1 MSAWRRRCWSQQT
14 ASQRWSQDNLG
25 AKTLMYMSHVYG
37 ARRCCMYFSFA
48 SKACFEIFS
57 CETLEPQRPVQQWA
71 GNAACFFETTRH
83 TPLAKHMEHIVEMA
97 HQIRPKFSFCC
108 ECCRNMWI
116 LETQAICLPVY
127 IVYRSRLSPTSGST
141 RTCLIW
147 RGIVKD
153 AASPLHELAILPN
166 ALPLEAFGCL
176 RDCISVLLRVLPL
189 AAVGSSI
196 WPSQCPFA
204 MFPAIHKLANI
215 GTAIRPP
222 HLALGRHCIVG
233 PLAWIAA
240 PIAPCV
246 HTLSMHVIVVKL
258 AFVST
263 QCRPNKLAPSMF
275 CSSLELTFEDR
286 TICPFFFAMALLHI
300 IHPLSGVFCTGR
312 MIVDSLPF
320 LLVILE
326 LANIFCSIL
335 PNQYSMTV
343 LLTWAMRLHR
353 SHCLERPLKP
363 RHHRQHQLRWQR
375 LPLRFRRLPWWF
387 GCSRRD
393 RDRSCTAIGP
403 WVMQL
408 WLPRQNVRVY
418 VPRRFMTGRLLML
431 QCIHIYMLCVY
442 IIIDASF
449 SGACRIATLTEE
461 KTLANGILGR
471 PTKWQECG
479 LLNVQPT
486 SVYVKQLFRMSGYHH
501 RVMLLSSIQACSP

>member
-25 AKTLMYMSHVYG
+25 AKTLMYMSHVCG

-48 SKACFEIFS
+48 WKACFEIFS
-57 CETLEPQRPVQQWA
+57 CETLGPQRPVQQWA

-83 TPLAKHMEHIVEMA
+83 TPLAKHMWHIVEMA

-108 ECCRNMWI
+108 ECCSNIWI

-176 RDCISVLLRVLPL
+176 RDCISVLLPVLPL

-222 HLALGRHCIVG
+222 HLALGRHGIVG

-246 HTLSMHVIVVKL
+246 HTLSMHVIVVEL

-312 MIVDSLPF
+312 IIVDSLPF

-343 LLTWAMRLHR
+343 LLAIEPCAFIGRIA
-353 SHCLERPLKP
+353 LKDLWSP
-363 RHHRQHQLRWQR
+363 ATTASISFADRGCRCASVVSRDGLGVQGGTAIAAA
-375 LPLRFRRLPWWF
+375 RRLAHEWCSC
-387 GCSRRD
+387 GCQGKMCVSVYQGV
-393 RDRSCTAIGP
+393 S
-403 WVMQL
+403 
-408 WLPRQNVRVY
+408 WLEDSWCCNVYIYIY
-418 VPRRFMTGRLLML
+418 V
-431 QCIHIYMLCVY
+431 CYVCVY
-442 IIIDASF
+442 NHWCQIF
-449 SGACRIATLTEE
+449 R
-461 KTLANGILGR
+461 
-471 PTKWQECG
+471 
-479 LLNVQPT
+479 
-486 SVYVKQLFRMSGYHH
+486 SV
-501 RVMLLSSIQACSP
+501 